1 MDAASSKLDEY
12 FVSSVHSSQCDKQGS
27 APLLW
32 TSHLLWST
40 APLASSHTHGIDL
53 TGCKEAEFGLSSLNT
68 AFHQT
73 YSMLCCYST
82 PEIGDQSARIS
93 PQCGGTSLIS
103 SGARPKS
110 QGISLCLQSHRNAT
124 GAVLFCSCKAEIF
137 CFLMQA
143 ETDNPPCF
151 GRRRRY
157 ENLPRVGSLAK
168 CHQWDP
174 SLPPAFPHLALVPF
188 SKLGMD

>member
-1 MDAASSKLDEY
+1 MTDFAKTDASRFDSPFLNAWIFLHPASARVREEGQSCIRHVPPSIRPLHSPPSGEMDAASSKLDEY

-53 TGCKEAEFGLSSLNT
+53 TGCKEAEFGLSSLKT
-68 AFHQT
+68 EFHQT

-103 SGARPKS
+103 SGARP
-110 QGISLCLQSHRNAT
+110 
-124 GAVLFCSCKAEIF
+124 
-137 CFLMQA
+137 
-143 ETDNPPCF
+143 
-151 GRRRRY
+151 
-157 ENLPRVGSLAK
+157 
-168 CHQWDP
+168 
-174 SLPPAFPHLALVPF
+174 
-188 SKLGMD
+188 